1 MSLYFS
7 VSNRWPWSLRPH
19 VESIYYSQSNIGKF
33 ETIKFTD
40 TQNDSTEL
48 LFVIM
53 DKPGVTSLISFTRH
67 VGTYNAHTNSC
78 HQFCRL
84 LPYKHC
90 TLPSLR
96 LSFFSNLS
104 WASLRCLNYC
114 LMHIF
119 PYVLLLGWSAS
130 YAPQTKNLNA
140 NISLT

>member
-1 MSLYFS
+1 M
-7 VSNRWPWSLRPH
+7 
-19 VESIYYSQSNIGKF
+19 ESICYSQSNIGKF

-40 TQNDSTEL
+40 TQNDSTES

-78 HQFCRL
+78 HQFCQP

-104 WASLRCLNYC
+104 LLSLSELLFDAYFSICVTPGLKCELRATNKEFKRK
-114 LMHIF
+114 HI
-119 PYVLLLGWSAS
+119 VDLELR
-130 YAPQTKNLNA
+130 
-140 NISLT
+140 IH

>member
-1 MSLYFS
+1 M
-7 VSNRWPWSLRPH
+7 
-19 VESIYYSQSNIGKF
+19 ESICYSQSNIGKF

-40 TQNDSTEL
+40 TQNDSTES

-78 HQFCRL
+78 HQFGRP

-90 TLPSLR
+90 TLLSLR

-104 WASLRCLNYC
+104 WASSNLSWAIASLFELLFDAYFSICVTPGLKCELRATNKEFKRK
-114 LMHIF
+114 HI
-119 PYVLLLGWSAS
+119 VDLELR
-130 YAPQTKNLNA
+130 
-140 NISLT
+140 IH